1 MNAAVVAVLVVVGA
15 AVVWTVRAWYWPDAP
30 CRRCKGSKKSL
41 GSTAKRFG
49 ACPRCRNAPA
59 GTGTRRV
66 LGAATVQR
74 TRASLRRKGK
84 Q

>member
-1 MNAAVVAVLVVVGA
+1 LTSIVLVLVGA
-15 AVVWTVRAWYWPDAP
+15 AVVWTVRAWFWPDAP

-49 ACPRCRNAPA
+49 ACPRCKNAPA

-66 LGAATVQR
+66 LGAAAVQR
-74 TRASLRRKGK
+74 ARAGLRRKGK

>member
-49 ACPRCRNAPA
+49 ACPRCKNAPA
-59 GTGTRRV
+59 GPGTRRV

-74 TRASLRRKGK
+74 ARTARRKGK
-84 Q
+84 S